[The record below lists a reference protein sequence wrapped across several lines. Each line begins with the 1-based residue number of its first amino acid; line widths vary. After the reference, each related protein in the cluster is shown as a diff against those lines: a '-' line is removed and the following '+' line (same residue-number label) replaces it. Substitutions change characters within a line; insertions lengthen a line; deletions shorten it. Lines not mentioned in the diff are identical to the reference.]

1 MFVTKHWRSGELDGE
16 VHSRSRSYFLNT
28 NPVHTSNN
36 DIEKKIVRAGTLDGS
51 LMALCGVT
59 DTEFPDLADPQ
70 TRDRACTHRIIG
82 ALLMPVFV

>member
-1 MFVTKHWRSGELDGE
+1 MERFTLDLG
-16 VHSRSRSYFLNT
+16 HILFYT

-36 DIEKKIVRAGTLDGS
+36 DIEKKIVRAGTLDGP

-70 TRDRACTHRIIG
+70 TRDHACTHRIIG